1 MGKDK
6 KSYSLILLKRE
17 KMEKKEYEEKVGATK
32 K

>member
-6 KSYSLILLKRE
+6 KPYSLILLKRE
-17 KMEKKEYEEKVGATK
+17 KMEKKENEEKVGTTK